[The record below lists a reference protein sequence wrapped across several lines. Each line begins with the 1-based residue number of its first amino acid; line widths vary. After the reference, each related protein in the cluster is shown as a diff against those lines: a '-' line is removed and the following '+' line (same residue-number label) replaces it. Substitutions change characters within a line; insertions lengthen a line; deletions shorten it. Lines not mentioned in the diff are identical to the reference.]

1 MGIQNVNEYVI
12 TPHAS
17 ERIKQRFGQTIE
29 TMRPWVNRLLTQAVF
44 EKREETGRERYRYRD
59 IAIIVD
65 IKQKQVITM
74 FPDPQDAIKLEKK
87 PLNPE
92 LQTSVN
98 KMVDDFLRFKR
109 HETADAV
116 YLMGTDIEKAISDFY
131 VNSTEDN
138 LDELKIVLN
147 KIKDT
152 LSKYDMFV
160 SETKLLTGKAGK

>member
-1 MGIQNVNEYVI
+1 MGVTNPSDYTIV
-12 TPHAS
+12 PHAS
-17 ERIKQRFGQTIE
+17 EQIQKRFGQTLD
-29 TMRPWVNRLLTQAVF
+29 TMRGWAERLLKLSEFV
-44 EKREETGRERYRYRD
+44 KHEENGRDWYRYQD
-59 IAIIVD
+59 IAIILDV
-65 IKQKQVITM
+65 KKRQVITM
-74 FPDPQDAIKLEKK
+74 FPYPQDAIKLEKK

-98 KMVDDFLRFKR
+98 KMVDDFLKFKR

-160 SETKLLTGKAGK
+160 SETKLLTGKAGR